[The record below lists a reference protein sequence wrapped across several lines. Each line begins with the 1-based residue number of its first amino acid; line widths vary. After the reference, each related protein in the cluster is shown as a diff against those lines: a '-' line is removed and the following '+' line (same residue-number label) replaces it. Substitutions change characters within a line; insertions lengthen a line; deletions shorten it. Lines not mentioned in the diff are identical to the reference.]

1 MFQHQNVAVPGG
13 RIDEPV
19 YYVPGI
25 IAYGVIAAT
34 FSNLVISVV
43 RYRETGIYKRRR
55 ATPLPASAV
64 IAARAL
70 VAAVSVLAITAVLLA
85 IGWAAFAAHI
95 PSRTG
100 PAFLLDII
108 VGAIVFSCLGFAVAS
123 LISNIDAAQPVT
135 LRVAGHIADRS
146 SGCGECS
153 IGGPGTGAG
162 AGPPARPLAGGGGP
176 DRPRQRLQCPVQGAG
191 QRYLAVQSGQT
202 EQLPGPGPVADY
214 LQAGPVRGGT
224 PGRADQRREPG
235 GINEADL
242 VKVDYQRAAAG
253 CQLEKALTQPGY
265 GGNVNFSGDS
275 HDRIA
280 PVAPNPDGQRLAH
293 S

>member
-1 MFQHQNVAVPGG
+1 MTAVSHGTERAANPRHQFPDLTVHQFHADLRCFVRNKGSMFFTLALPVLFLVIFGSVFQHQNVAVPGG

-55 ATPLPASAV
+55 ATPLPASAI

-70 VAAVSVLAITAVLLA
+70 VAALSVLAITAVLLV

-95 PSRTG
+95 PGRTA

-135 LRVAGHIADRS
+135 LAIVLPLCFLSGVFIPILELPHWLIDVGIFPVRALADALLAAYNPHTTG
-146 SGCGECS
+146 SGLRWG
-153 IGGPGTGAG
+153 
-162 AGPPARPLAGGGGP
+162 
-176 DRPRQRLQCPVQGAG
+176 D
-191 QRYLAVQSGQT
+191 LAVLAAWGAAGLIIAMRRFSW
-202 EQLPGPGPVADY
+202 LP
-214 LQAGPVRGGT
+214 RGG
-224 PGRADQRREPG
+224 
-235 GINEADL
+235 
-242 VKVDYQRAAAG
+242 
-253 CQLEKALTQPGY
+253 
-265 GGNVNFSGDS
+265 
-275 HDRIA
+275 
-280 PVAPNPDGQRLAH
+280 
-293 S
+293 